1 MSILALTSSRRQ
13 ICKFKMESAFSMSGL
28 HISKFLIHI
37 SILYYHKKK
46 KTTRKIDS
54 AFCHTTFA
62 LIVLLP
68 WLNILIKVA
77 FYRIT
82 EHVFL
87 ISMPMKYSDANQTIM
102 LILIWFFIYILLK
115 ILKKN
120 CWLWKIYS
128 FIVLTQSCHFNSKD
142 GFFCVKL
149 LKMIKNLKNCINIVS
164 LT

>member
-1 MSILALTSSRRQ
+1 MESIEYIPKLTLPTEWIEYLHQSTLQVSKSTNWLMSILALTSSRRQ

-54 AFCHTTFA
+54 AIRHTTFA

-87 ISMPMKYSDANQTIM
+87 NSMPMKYSDANQSIM

-120 CWLWKIYS
+120 CWL
-128 FIVLTQSCHFNSKD
+128 
-142 GFFCVKL
+142 
-149 LKMIKNLKNCINIVS
+149 
-164 LT
+164 

>member
-77 FYRIT
+77 FYRTT
-82 EHVFL
+82 EHVYL
-87 ISMPMKYSDANQTIM
+87 NSMPMKYSDAN
-102 LILIWFFIYILLK
+102 
-115 ILKKN
+115 
-120 CWLWKIYS
+120 
-128 FIVLTQSCHFNSKD
+128 
-142 GFFCVKL
+142 
-149 LKMIKNLKNCINIVS
+149 
-164 LT
+164 

>member
-1 MSILALTSSRRQ
+1 
-13 ICKFKMESAFSMSGL
+13 MESAFSMSGL

-37 SILYYHKKK
+37 SILSQEK

-82 EHVFL
+82 EHVIL
-87 ISMPMKYSDANQTIM
+87 NSMPMKYSDANQSIM
-102 LILIWFFIYILLK
+102 LILIWFFIYILFK

-120 CWLWKIYS
+120 CWL
-128 FIVLTQSCHFNSKD
+128 
-142 GFFCVKL
+142 
-149 LKMIKNLKNCINIVS
+149 
-164 LT
+164 

>member
-1 MSILALTSSRRQ
+1 
-13 ICKFKMESAFSMSGL
+13 MESIWVYPKINPSHWIEYLRQSTLQVSKSTKVNVNPCSDIIKTSNMQIQDGIRLFYVWIIY
-28 HISKFLIHI
+28 ISKFLIQI

-77 FYRIT
+77 FHWIT

-87 ISMPMKYSDANQTIM
+87 NSMPMKYSDANQSIM

-120 CWLWKIYS
+120 CWL
-128 FIVLTQSCHFNSKD
+128 
-142 GFFCVKL
+142 
-149 LKMIKNLKNCINIVS
+149 
-164 LT
+164 